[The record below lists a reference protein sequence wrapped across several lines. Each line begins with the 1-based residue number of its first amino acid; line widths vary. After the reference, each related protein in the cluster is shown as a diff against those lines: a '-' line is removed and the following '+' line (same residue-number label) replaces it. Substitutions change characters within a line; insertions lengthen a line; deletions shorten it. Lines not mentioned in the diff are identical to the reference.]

1 MNQPTAAPH
10 TVLGLDPHH
19 TPQASHDWFERA
31 KRVLAGGISSS
42 ARATTTGDLPYPLY
56 ITRGDGP
63 YIWDADGNQF
73 IDLLLSYGSAILGH
87 ADPGLCAAVSHQ
99 LRLGT
104 MYGTCNTVE
113 VELAEQICRMYPGAQ
128 LVRYANSGSEAIMGA
143 VRAARGFTGKSKILK
158 FEGHYHGWVDVLA
171 VSNRPGAAES
181 GPLSAPLSQPHSRGM
196 PSGVVDDVI
205 ICPWNSPDILRDILD
220 RHDGQIAAVI
230 AEPIVANNACIMP
243 QNGYLAFLREQCTRR
258 GIVLIYDEIVTG
270 FRVHSG
276 GAAGLFGVVP
286 DLAVFS
292 KAIGGGLPISAFAG
306 SKPVMDPV
314 AANTVK
320 HGGTY
325 NGNPLCAAA
334 ALCTLRSLNDPAV
347 QSRFHSSGHAIM
359 EAVRRA
365 AYDRRIGCIVQGLG
379 SMFQV
384 IFTDD
389 SQPLLHYRDLARADV
404 KRFAAFREALLQR
417 GLFINSSG
425 LACWFISAAHGPD
438 QVLAARSAI
447 DGAMDTI
454 KN

>member
-1 MNQPTAAPH
+1 MNDMTAQLH
-10 TVLGLDPHH
+10 TGLGLEPNHP
-19 TPQASHDWFERA
+19 TQASRDWFERA

-56 ITRGDGP
+56 IARGSGP

-87 ADPGLCAAVSHQ
+87 ADPGLCDAVTNQ
-99 LRLGT
+99 VRLGT

-113 VELAEQICRMYPGAQ
+113 VEFAEQICRMYPGAH

-171 VSNRPGAAES
+171 VSNRPGPSES
-181 GPLSAPLSQPHSRGM
+181 GPLNSPNSQPHSRGM
-196 PSGVVDDVI
+196 PSGVVQDVI
-205 ICPWNSPDILRDILD
+205 ICPWNSPEILKRILD
-220 RHDGQIAAVI
+220 RHDGEFAAVI

-243 QNGYLAFLREQCTRR
+243 REGYLAFLREQCTKR

-270 FRVHSG
+270 FRVHPG
-276 GAAGLFGVVP
+276 GAAGLFGIAP

-325 NGNPLCAAA
+325 NGNPLCASA
-334 ALCTLRSLNDPAV
+334 ALYTLKKLNDPVV
-347 QSRFHSSGHAIM
+347 QSRLRDNGQALM
-359 EAVRRA
+359 ESVRRA
-365 AYDRRIGCIVQGLG
+365 ASDRRIGCIVQGLG

-389 SQPLLHYRDLARADV
+389 ATPLLHYRDLARADV
-404 KRFAAFREALLQR
+404 KKFSAFREALLER

-425 LACWFISAAHGPD
+425 LACWFISAAHGPE
-438 QVLAARSAI
+438 QVSAARSAI
-447 DGAMDTI
+447 DAAMKTL
-454 KN
+454 

>member
-1 MNQPTAAPH
+1 MSQTSAEAHTA
-10 TVLGLDPHH
+10 LGFDPHH
-19 TPQASHDWFERA
+19 TQASHDWFERA

-42 ARATTTGDLPYPLY
+42 ARASTTGDLPYPLY

-73 IDLLLSYGSAILGH
+73 VDLLLSYGSAILGH
-87 ADPGLCAAVSHQ
+87 ADAGLCDAVSHQ

-128 LVRYANSGSEAIMGA
+128 LVRYSNSGSEAIMGA

-171 VSNRPGAAES
+171 VSNRPAPSES
-181 GPLSAPLSQPHSRGM
+181 GPLNAPLSQAHSRGM

-205 ICPWNSPDILRDILD
+205 ICPWNSPEILKDILD
-220 RHDGQIAAVI
+220 RHDGQIAAII

-243 QNGYLAFLREQCTRR
+243 RDGYLAFLREQCTKR
-258 GIVLIYDEIVTG
+258 GILLIFDEIVTG
-270 FRVHSG
+270 FRIHSG

-325 NGNPLCAAA
+325 NGNPLCAAS
-334 ALCTLRSLNDPAV
+334 ALYTLRKLNDPAV
-347 QSRFHSSGHAIM
+347 QKRISESGQAIK
-359 EAVRRA
+359 EAVRRSA
-365 AYDRRIGCIVQGLG
+365 QDRHIGCIVQGPG

-384 IFTDD
+384 VFTDD
-389 SQPLLHYRDLARADV
+389 PRPLSHYRDLARADV
-404 KRFAAFREALLQR
+404 KKFAAFRQSLLEH
-417 GLFINSSG
+417 GVFINSSG

-438 QVLAARSAI
+438 QVLAAQTAI
-447 DGAMDTI
+447 DAAMDTI

>member
-1 MNQPTAAPH
+1 MSQTSAEPQSPLGFDPQH
-10 TVLGLDPHH
+10 T
-19 TPQASHDWFERA
+19 QASHDWFERA

-42 ARATTTGDLPYPLY
+42 ARASTTGDLPYPLY
-56 ITRGDGP
+56 ITRGEGP

-73 IDLLLSYGSAILGH
+73 VDLLLSYGSAILGH
-87 ADPGLCAAVSHQ
+87 ADAGLCDAVSRQ

-128 LVRYANSGSEAIMGA
+128 LVRYSNSGSEAIMGA

-171 VSNRPGAAES
+171 VSNRPAPSES
-181 GPLSAPLSQPHSRGM
+181 GPLNAPLSQAHSRGM

-205 ICPWNSPDILRDILD
+205 ICPWNSPEILKEILD

-230 AEPIVANNACIMP
+230 AEPIVANNSCIMP
-243 QNGYLAFLREQCTRR
+243 RDGYLADLREQCTRR
-258 GIVLIYDEIVTG
+258 GILLIFDEIVTG
-270 FRVHSG
+270 FRIHSG

-325 NGNPLCAAA
+325 NGNPLCAAS
-334 ALCTLRSLNDPAV
+334 ALYTLRKLNDPAV
-347 QSRFHSSGHAIM
+347 QKRIGESGQAIK
-359 EAVRRA
+359 EAVRRSA
-365 AYDRRIGCIVQGLG
+365 MDRHIGCIVQGLG

-384 IFTDD
+384 VFTDD
-389 SQPLLHYRDLARADV
+389 QRPLSHYRDLARADV
-404 KRFAAFREALLQR
+404 KKFAAFRQSLLEH
-417 GLFINSSG
+417 GVFINSSG

-438 QVLAARSAI
+438 QVSAARTAI
-447 DGAMDTI
+447 DAAMDTI
-454 KN
+454 KA